1 MSNYRTPPCLSHVG
15 DEDYEKVRLIDW
27 KHCIMRTRK
36 LGQSGIDISC
46 IGLGT
51 NYVGGHNLYVGVD
64 EDEGVRLVKQAMD
77 LGVTHIDTAD
87 VYGAGRSEEL
97 VGKAI
102 EGRRDE
108 VVIATKGGIL
118 FGDHGSGVNNEPAYL
133 RGALERS
140 LKRLNVDYVD
150 LYYIHR
156 HDGQTPTEEAFGAL
170 MAFKREGLI
179 RSAGVSNFELPALQ
193 AAARAGQ
200 VDALQ
205 SCYNLLQRE
214 VEADVLPW
222 CAQNNVSFIP
232 WGGLAYGLLGGRYS
246 RDFKLHDNDWRN
258 KTGLFGK
265 EAFARNMDIVDGL
278 KAIATESGSTPSHL
292 ALNWLLSKQAVSSV
306 IAGAKNASQVRD
318 NVEAENSDVSAEHLA
333 SVDALTVA

>member
-1 MSNYRTPPCLSHVG
+1 
-15 DEDYEKVRLIDW
+15 
-27 KHCIMRTRK
+27 MRTRK
-36 LGQSGIDISC
+36 LGQSGIDISS

-64 EDEGVRLVKQAMD
+64 EGEGIRLVKQAMD

-87 VYGAGRSEEL
+87 VYGTGRSEEL

-102 EGRRDE
+102 AGRRDE
-108 VVIATKGGIL
+108 VVLATKGGIL
-118 FGDHGSGVNNEPAYL
+118 FGDYGSGVNNDPAYL

-140 LKRLNVDYVD
+140 LKRLNVDYID

-156 HDGQTPTEEAFGAL
+156 HDGQTPTEDAFGAL
-170 MAFKREGLI
+170 MDFKREGLI
-179 RSAGVSNFELPALQ
+179 RSAGVSNFDLPDLQ

-246 RDFKLHDNDWRN
+246 RDFKLHDNDWRQR
-258 KTGLFGK
+258 TGLFGVDT
-265 EAFARNMDIVDGL
+265 FARSMDVIDDL
-278 KAIATESGSTPSHL
+278 KAIAEKCGSTPSHL
-292 ALNWLLSKQAVSSV
+292 ALKWLLSREAVGSV
-306 IAGAKNASQVRD
+306 IAGAKNSNQVRE
-318 NVEAENSDVSAEHLA
+318 NVDALKVEVSAEQLA
-333 SVDALTVA
+333 SVDALTKA